1 MPFRL
6 IFMAIVLVVL
16 VVFIGF
22 NVENRCDVSFAFYTL
37 KDVPV
42 ILTILASFALGL
54 LAAFPFALRGR
65 KNRQSSAPV
74 TDKRPRRKGLGVSQ
88 TAPDE
93 SFPSGKS
100 ETP

>member
-1 MPFRL
+1 MMFRL
-6 IFMAIVLVVL
+6 ISMLIVLIVL
-16 VVFIGF
+16 GVFIGF

-37 KDVPV
+37 EDVPV
-42 ILTILASFALGL
+42 ILTILASFVLGL

-65 KNRQSSAPV
+65 KNRQASMPGAAKKP
-74 TDKRPRRKGLGVSQ
+74 KRKGLGVPQ

-93 SFPSGKS
+93 RFPSGKS

>member
-6 IFMAIVLVVL
+6 VFMVIVLIVLVV
-16 VVFIGF
+16 FMGY

-54 LAAFPFALRGR
+54 LAALPFALRGR
-65 KNRQSSAPV
+65 KNRQPSAPAAE
-74 TDKRPRRKGLGVSQ
+74 KKPKRKGLGVPPA
-88 TAPDE
+88 APDE
-93 SFPSGKS
+93 RFPSGKS